1 MNSGRGK
8 LFCKDH
14 KTVALVQDL
23 VAISKHPEILGFTVS
38 YLMNPIQ
45 DQLSKSVMN
54 LFIFALIY
62 HNSGLTF
69 CKYIRLSG
77 FAKVIKPH
85 FFGQSSL
92 FSLTTSDFEGFQ
104 RDSFD
109 IIHFAVCTG

>member
-1 MNSGRGK
+1 MNSGSGK

-23 VAISKHPEILGFTVS
+23 IAISKHPEILGFTVS
-38 YLMNPIQ
+38 YLMSPIQ
-45 DQLSKSVMN
+45 DQLSKSVMICF
-54 LFIFALIY
+54 LASIY

-69 CKYIRLSG
+69 CTYIRLSG

-92 FSLTTSDFEGFQ
+92 FSLTTSDFKGFQ

-109 IIHFAVCTG
+109 VIHFAVCTD